1 MSAQTRPK
9 MGCFQ
14 AVATILGLLIAIA
27 GLIVAVI
34 QLVPSSAPPTL
45 PTTTSR
51 PPQKP
56 GQVPDGRIVFS
67 DDFEVRSSAWAWGKT
82 DDTEIFHQPGE
93 MHIRIERTNRFQSV
107 RVWPGGRALSLQDAR
122 VDVEITSLG
131 EPDAFASI
139 LCRYKDQDNYY
150 MFAINSDGTYGIG
163 KQRADRWLTLVS
175 RRAAP
180 QLNQERLR
188 IQVACIGGPRSEP
201 VRLMLWAGGK
211 GLAAVTDTQRP
222 LRPGEVSVG
231 AGIRQG
237 NDLADVTFT
246 SFTMRQV
253 TG

>member
-1 MSAQTRPK
+1 
-9 MGCFQ
+9 MGCLQ
-14 AVATILGLLIAIA
+14 AVATLLGLLIGIA
-27 GLIVAVI
+27 GLVVAVI
-34 QLVPSSAPPTL
+34 QLVPPSPPPTP
-45 PTTTSR
+45 PTTTGK

-67 DDFEVRSSAWAWGKT
+67 DDFDVRSSAWSWGKT

-93 MHIRIERTNRFQSV
+93 MRIRIERNNRFQSV
-107 RVWPGGRALSLQDAR
+107 RLRPGGRALSLQDAR

-150 MFAINSDGTYGIG
+150 EFAINSDGTYEIG
-163 KQRADRWLTLVS
+163 KQRADRWRTLVP

-180 QLNQERLR
+180 ELNQERLR

-201 VRLMLWAGGK
+201 VQLMLWAGGK
-211 GLAAVTDTQRP
+211 GLAAVTDMQRP

-231 AGIRQG
+231 AGIHQG
-237 NDLADVTFT
+237 KDLADVAFT
-246 SFTMRQV
+246 RFALRQV